1 MCFQVGDRLF
11 SAFGQDTIDALFWT
25 ATEPKDRKR
34 HHIGVLPHFL
44 LTIIYVI
51 LHTLLV
57 LLQATTLN
65 VAVNASN
72 KALLTIFMSNN
83 VSFIWLLAMAVGLN
97 TITTTISI
105 SAYLFFHSLWNWK
118 EVFSR
123 NSINLICFKWPVQTF
138 GKDSTCSSSFS
149 LWLFKQWKNMVFEKV
164 I

>member
-83 VSFIWLLAMAVGLN
+83 VSFIWLLDMAVELSYN
-97 TITTTISI
+97 
-105 SAYLFFHSLWNWK
+105 YCN
-118 EVFSR
+118 
-123 NSINLICFKWPVQTF
+123 INLKISLFSFIVCGIERKCFQEIR
-138 GKDSTCSSSFS
+138 
-149 LWLFKQWKNMVFEKV
+149 Q